1 MNTNE
6 TLLIISDSESSA
18 DLYYRTGFLVSVTV
32 IYLEIDGKKVLLVND
47 LEYGRAGVE
56 AKVHEIVS
64 TTPYEDKLRAA
75 GKPPRL
81 TCILNLYLLEKGIRE
96 MTVPASFP
104 FAHAERLRELGYT
117 LRLRD
122 DPFFPERTVKRSDE
136 LRAIEETQ
144 GYTEEAMALA
154 AAALR
159 KSEIRGGFLYQNGAP
174 LTAERLRIEIQKFLL
189 EKSCQAASTI
199 VAGGDQG
206 ADPHTRGSGP
216 LPANQTIVI
225 DIFPQS
231 TVTRYWGDMTRTFV
245 RGKASAAARKLYQD
259 VLDAQNLV
267 FSLLRGGAEG
277 QKVHDEVMNFLKSR
291 GNENKEA
298 GGKKTGFIHGTGH
311 GIGLEI
317 HEPPRI
323 GRIESKIQEGHVV
336 TVEPGLYYPGV
347 GAVRLEDIVVITATG
362 CRNLNRFPKEIEI

>member
-1 MNTNE
+1 M
-6 TLLIISDSESSA
+6 
-18 DLYYRTGFLVSVTV
+18 
-32 IYLEIDGKKVLLVND
+32 YLEVDGKKILLVND

-56 AKVHEIVS
+56 AEVDEIVS
-64 TTPYEDKLRAA
+64 TAPYEDQLRAA
-75 GKPPRL
+75 GRPPRL
-81 TCILNLYLLEKGIRE
+81 TCILNLYLEEKGIRE

-117 LRLRD
+117 LHFRD

-136 LRAIEETQ
+136 LKAIEEMQ
-144 GYTEEAMALA
+144 RHSEEAMELA
-154 AAALR
+154 ALML
-159 KSEIRGGFLYQNGAP
+159 KKCEIRGDLLHQNGAP

-189 EKSCQAASTI
+189 ERSCQAANTI

-206 ADPHTRGSGP
+206 ADPHMRGSGP
-216 LPANQTIVI
+216 LPAHKTIII

-245 RGKASAAARKLYQD
+245 RGKASPAARKLHQD

-267 FSLLRGGAEG
+267 FSLLRDGAEG
-277 QKVHDEVMNFLKSR
+277 QKVHDEVMGFFKGR
-291 GNENKEA
+291 GNENKEVQR
-298 GGKKTGFIHGTGH
+298 KKVGFIHGTGH

-323 GRIESKIQEGHVV
+323 GRMESKLQAGHVV

-347 GAVRLEDIVVITATG
+347 GAVRLEDVVVITGSG
-362 CRNLNRFPKEIEI
+362 CRNLNRFPKEMEI